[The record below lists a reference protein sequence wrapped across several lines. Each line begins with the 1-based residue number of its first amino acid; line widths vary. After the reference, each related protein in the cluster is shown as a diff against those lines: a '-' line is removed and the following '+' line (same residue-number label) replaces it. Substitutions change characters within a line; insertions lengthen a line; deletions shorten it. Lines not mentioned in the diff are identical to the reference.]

1 MANCQQCQDCQ
12 QERITWSRAKATLA
26 INCLGKHRAIQVRKA
41 AMTDFYEWLENIP
54 QPYTPTS
61 PPLEAP
67 VAHPLV
73 PKDASMNISVDD
85 ITLLDIDEEGGMYF
99 DIPQWNTQACVNAPQ
114 IDPSLVTM
122 VSAPD
127 QSFVTVPGNLAET
140 SSKILIYLA
149 QVLDVP
155 EIAENPDEESTE
167 EMMFT
172 AEELEAL
179 EPINEENFNSPTPSV
194 IDGIGVNMNPRA
206 KEIKNIVDIK
216 RVGSNRQTFYL
227 AKSIK
232 GNYYWLCSPRAGR
245 DLQLSKLIADYRH
258 RSRAG
263 ITDRKTRGIK
273 KLRSGHTI
281 RI

>member
-1 MANCQQCQDCQ
+1 
-12 QERITWSRAKATLA
+12 
-26 INCLGKHRAIQVRKA
+26 
-41 AMTDFYEWLENIP
+41 MTDFYEWLENVH
-54 QPYTPTS
+54 QPYAPTS
-61 PPLEAP
+61 PPLAAP

-73 PKDASMNISVDD
+73 PRDKDASMNISTDD

-122 VSAPD
+122 ASAPD

-194 IDGIGVNMNPRA
+194 IDGIGVNMNSRA

-216 RVGSNRQTFYL
+216 RVGSNRQMFTSPNRSKGTITGCVLL
-227 AKSIK
+227 APAATS
-232 GNYYWLCSPRAGR
+232 NSA
-245 DLQLSKLIADYRH
+245 DSLQITATDPELESQIEKHEH
-258 RSRAG
+258 RESR
-263 ITDRKTRGIK
+263 
-273 KLRSGHTI
+273 S
-281 RI
+281 

>member
-1 MANCQQCQDCQ
+1 
-12 QERITWSRAKATLA
+12 
-26 INCLGKHRAIQVRKA
+26 
-41 AMTDFYEWLENIP
+41 
-54 QPYTPTS
+54 
-61 PPLEAP
+61 
-67 VAHPLV
+67 
-73 PKDASMNISVDD
+73 MNISTDD

-114 IDPSLVTM
+114 IDPSLVT
-122 VSAPD
+122 
-127 QSFVTVPGNLAET
+127 
-140 SSKILIYLA
+140 
-149 QVLDVP
+149 
-155 EIAENPDEESTE
+155 IASVPDEESTK

-194 IDGIGVNMNPRA
+194 IDGININTNPRA

-245 DLQLSKLIADYRH
+245 DLQLSRLIANYCH

-263 ITDRKTRGIK
+263 ITDKITRGIK
-273 KLRSGHTI
+273 KLRSRHTI